1 MFVSGWK
8 NWTHDAACDES
19 HQSRSADSR
28 LARLK
33 YLPPG
38 LRWRAM
44 PSLLALLLLLQNQS
58 PLNDPNR
65 PRAIAARDTV
75 WIEEMTW
82 LEVHDAIKAGKT
94 TALILTGGIEQNGP
108 YLATGKHNYILKAMG
123 ESIARKLGNAV
134 IAPIVTLEP
143 GNPATSRTPGTVL
156 LSQSTYRAVL
166 TDMATSLKSQGFKN
180 IVLMGDSGGNEQG
193 MRQVTQTLTE
203 QWKDDPSARVHHIAE
218 YYGHYDDNVWNPMME
233 RFGVKEVLEGL
244 HDDYGTTAVMLL
256 VDPASVR
263 LKERIAAGKTTI
275 NGISIVPA
283 EKTIEI
289 ARKIIEDRANATV
302 QAIKKSIHSESVA
315 ALTSRCGR
323 QKTAG
328 PHEGCK
334 TRAETMRLR
343 SDCWEQAT
351 CRRRC
356 RCPGTF
362 SLSGTGESR
371 R

>member
-1 MFVSGWK
+1 M
-8 NWTHDAACDES
+8 T
-19 HQSRSADSR
+19 
-28 LARLK
+28 
-33 YLPPG
+33 
-38 LRWRAM
+38 
-44 PSLLALLLLLQNQS
+44 SLLALLLLLQNQS

-156 LSQSTYRAVL
+156 LSQATYRAVL

-203 QWKDDPSARVHHIAE
+203 QWKDDPSARIHHIAE
-218 YYGHYDDNVWNPMME
+218 YYGHYDDKVWNPMME

-256 VDPASVR
+256 VDPDTVR

-275 NGISIVPA
+275 NGISIVPT

-302 QAIKKSIHSESVA
+302 QAIRKSI
-315 ALTSRCGR
+315 
-323 QKTAG
+323 Q
-328 PHEGCK
+328 
-334 TRAETMRLR
+334 
-343 SDCWEQAT
+343 
-351 CRRRC
+351 
-356 RCPGTF
+356 
-362 SLSGTGESR
+362 
-371 R
+371 